1 MIVSKHAEQ
10 FRGCSVYLT
19 QQTDQPKPTVFPK
32 CWTSRNNGVNVILKY
47 GKGGGRGGRTSLSQL
62 EFYFDAICLL
72 FISMFLSFSFCL
84 LGCSFPS
91 SSPLK
96 GTTLVRME
104 CRITCLF
111 VCWRSY
117 VQRRSFLRS
126 FLRPRRETFKGHCS
140 RPTPLSFGDNKKQQK
155 KVEEEEGK
163 KTVLQ

>member
-1 MIVSKHAEQ
+1 M
-10 FRGCSVYLT
+10 
-19 QQTDQPKPTVFPK
+19 
-32 CWTSRNNGVNVILKY
+32 
-47 GKGGGRGGRTSLSQL
+47 GKEEGEAAGRHCHSSS
-62 EFYFDAICLL
+62 
-72 FISMFLSFSFCL
+72 FISMPFVCYLYLCFFLSQFCL

-96 GTTLVRME
+96 VATLVRME

-140 RPTPLSFGDNKKQQK
+140 RPTPLSYGDNFFFFL
-155 KVEEEEGK
+155 
-163 KTVLQ
+163 KTVLQLNGFTRDSLKEIEEKVTFTHKEGKK